1 MFAEFE
7 TDFWPKVNGILL
19 LLIGVLF
26 RMLFFEGA
34 VLGAVVVLKVLVF
47 GAMVDGELES
57 VLRSK
62 LDEREQC
69 IADI

>member
-34 VLGAVVVLKVLVF
+34 VLGTVVVLKVLVF